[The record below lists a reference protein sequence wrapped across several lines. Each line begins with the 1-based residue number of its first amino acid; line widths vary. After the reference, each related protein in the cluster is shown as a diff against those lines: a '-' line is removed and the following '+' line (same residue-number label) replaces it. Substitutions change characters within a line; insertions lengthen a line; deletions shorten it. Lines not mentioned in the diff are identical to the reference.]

1 MEITARD
8 LRIGNY
14 VNYRIQD
21 DLDERKDWLECSV
34 IDANDLVILESG
46 IDCDYQPI
54 PLTEDWLLKFG
65 CIEQKIRSFKSNFW
79 NKELDFSVDVYYYEK
94 GKSKVFQY
102 LVNNQHRKKQIMY
115 VHQLQNLHFEL
126 KDAELTL
133 TK

>member
-54 PLTEDWLLKFG
+54 PLTEEWLLKFWFVKNLFDDVFELG
-65 CIEQKIRSFKSNFW
+65 EFSVRVD
-79 NKELDFSVDVYYYEK
+79 ELDC
-94 GKSKVFQY
+94 VFAWNRFNIDIN
-102 LVNNQHRKKQIMY
+102 LKNVHR
-115 VHQLQNLHFEL
+115 LQNLYYIVTQT
-126 KDAELTL
+126 ELTI